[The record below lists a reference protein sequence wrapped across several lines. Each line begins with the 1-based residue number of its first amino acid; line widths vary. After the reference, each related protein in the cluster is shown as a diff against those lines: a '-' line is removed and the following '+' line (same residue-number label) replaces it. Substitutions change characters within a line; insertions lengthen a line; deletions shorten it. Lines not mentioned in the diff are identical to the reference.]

1 MSDME
6 AELDAVDAGRHAV
19 ESDRTPAPMTAPI
32 PVPSLRQIWSIP
44 SVRALMLVQLF
55 WSIGAMAQFTALGKF
70 VIDVTN
76 RNLNLAF
83 LGLAEFVPTA
93 VLVLVSGTVVD
104 RFDRRKVAGI
114 GMVGEV
120 LCAMALFLYIRTGPT
135 AMWPIFVIVAG
146 VGTTRAFVSP
156 ATRSMKPLVAKP
168 NEFSRVAALFSIS
181 WQSAAIFG
189 PAAAGFLYA
198 AHRALP
204 FAVTLT
210 LYSLSIVSLFFVRF
224 RIPQRRSTD
233 DNQKVSVSHALQG
246 LKFIRRSPVLLGAI
260 SLDLMAVLFGG
271 AVALLPSIAKNQ
283 LHVGDIAYGWLR
295 AAPGVGAVII
305 GLILVVK
312 PFRRHVGRN
321 LLLAVGVFGVATVA
335 LGLTHSYVVAFAALI
350 VLSGADMISVYVRS
364 TVVPLSTPNEMQGR
378 VSSVENVFIGA
389 SNELG
394 AFESGVASSIFGLT
408 PAVAGGGVIT
418 VAVAVMWAVFF
429 PSLRSADRFEDV
441 AAEANPQPH

>member
-1 MSDME
+1 MSEID
-6 AELDAVDAGRHAV
+6 AELDALQAGEVAAETADAIV
-19 ESDRTPAPMTAPI
+19 SAP
-32 PVPSLRQIWSIP
+32 PSLRQIWSIGP
-44 SVRALMLVQLF
+44 IRSLMLVQLF
-55 WSIGAMAQFTALGKF
+55 WSVGAMAQFTALGKF

-83 LGLAEFVPTA
+83 LGLSEFVPTA

-114 GMVGEV
+114 AMVGEV
-120 LCAMALFLYIRTGPT
+120 VCAGCLFLYVRSGPT
-135 AMWPIFVIVAG
+135 AMWPIFMIVAA

-168 NEFSRVAALFSIS
+168 DEFARTAALFSIS
-181 WQSAAIFG
+181 WQAAAIFG

-204 FAVTLT
+204 FAVSMS
-210 LYSLSIVSLFFVRF
+210 LYIMAIVSLFFVHF
-224 RIPQRRSTD
+224 RIPQRRSAD
-233 DNQKVSVSHALQG
+233 ENQKVSVGHALEG

-295 AAPGVGAVII
+295 AAPGVGAVAIA
-305 GLILVVK
+305 LLLVLK

-321 LLLAVGVFGVATVA
+321 LLLAVAVFGLATVV
-335 LGLTHSYVVAFAALI
+335 LGLTHSYALAFVALI
-350 VLSGADMISVYVRS
+350 VLSGADMVSVYVRS

-394 AFESGVASSIFGLT
+394 AFESGVASSIFGLA

-418 VAVAVMWAVFF
+418 VAVAVLWAAFF
-429 PSLRSADRFEDV
+429 PSLRNADRFEDV
-441 AAEANPQPH
+441 ADAANHRGTAH